1 MWLGGGGEG
10 IMGWELGDLSK
21 TLEGHGAIGEDSD
34 KTLPKNMHRSLF
46 LFALT
51 IYLGFPGGS
60 DSKESA
66 CSAGDMSLTPGSRR
80 SPGEGNGNPLQHSGL
95 ENAMDRGAWQIQ
107 PMGLQRVGHD

>member
-66 CSAGDMSLTPGSRR
+66 CSAGDLCSIPVFGG
-80 SPGEGNGNPLQHSGL
+80 SPGEGHGNPL
-95 ENAMDRGAWQIQ
+95 
-107 PMGLQRVGHD
+107 